1 MKKTLTS
8 FFSLAVNFTKK
19 LPKKTQLL
27 FVIGTLFTASCSS
40 ELELTQDAMTIETTS
55 SIKTVSSKDALNL
68 LKNQTPTTKS
78 MFKNVESTSSLN
90 FVYQKKITNSDELLT
105 IIPNNE
111 NKNSKY
117 VFLNINGKIET
128 SIITTFP
135 ENTNTDSEFTGKI
148 IIKRL
153 DGSFVNGFRLKNGF
167 IISRIEKKL
176 TSKLT
181 SNNTDPDPI
190 ELLEVIIPPKQK
202 QYFSIVFIYYPYG
215 DRTNRGDLPESLMWD
230 PTGGGYIGDEPA
242 TEESIAQAIEDQIDD
257 SKLDP
262 CLKAIMDKLKNTTNN
277 DIAEILKK
285 LGANSIYEVNMV
297 MKPAG
302 TYGETQKMAKYNYE
316 IRIDRDRYTNSTT
329 LFKATTLIHEV
340 IHAYFLSIIDD
351 YNYTP
356 STNIANF
363 PELFEAYVLKTY
375 PNSGDKQDAQHK
387 EMANKYVD
395 AMASALQVYDSNF
408 TVPYEVYQDLAW
420 GSLSAAPIFDK
431 TYPPGSV
438 ENKRILNRYG
448 AESSGNAIDQ
458 GTPNQQTPVGKPCK

>member
-1 MKKTLTS
+1 MNKTLS
-8 FFSLAVNFTKK
+8 FFISQAVNGIKK
-19 LPKKTQLL
+19 FPKKTQLL

-40 ELELTQDAMTIETTS
+40 ELELTEEKMAIKTTPSIET
-55 SIKTVSSKDALNL
+55 VSPKDAIAYLN
-68 LKNQTPTTKS
+68 KKAYTTKS
-78 MFKNVESTSSLN
+78 MFKSTESSSNLN
-90 FVYQKKITNSDELLT
+90 FIYQEKITNSDQLLT

-111 NKNSKY
+111 NRNSRY
-117 VFLNINGKIET
+117 VFLNVDEKIEA

-135 ENTNTDSEFTGKI
+135 ENTNTVSEFTGKI
-148 IIKRL
+148 IIQNL
-153 DGSFVNGFRLKNGF
+153 DGSFINGFRLKNGF
-167 IISRIEKKL
+167 IISRLEKKP
-176 TSKLT
+176 T
-181 SNNTDPDPI
+181 SNLTIKNTDPDPI
-190 ELLEVIIPPKQK
+190 ELLEVIIPPKEK
-202 QYFSIVFIYYPYG
+202 EYFSIVFIYFPYG
-215 DRTNRGDLPESLMWD
+215 ERANRGDLPESLMWD
-230 PTGGGYIGDEPA
+230 PTGGGYSGDEPA

-262 CLKAIMDKLKNTTNN
+262 CLKAIMDQLKNTTNN
-277 DIAEILKK
+277 DIALILKK

-316 IRIDRDRYTNSTT
+316 IRIDRERYTNSTT
-329 LFKATTLIHEV
+329 LFKATTLIHEM

-356 STNIANF
+356 STNVANF

-387 EMANKYVD
+387 EMAIRYVD
-395 AMASALQVYDSNF
+395 AMASALQVYDANF

-431 TYPPGSV
+431 TYPPGTI

-448 AESSGNAIDQ
+448 AESSGHAIDQ